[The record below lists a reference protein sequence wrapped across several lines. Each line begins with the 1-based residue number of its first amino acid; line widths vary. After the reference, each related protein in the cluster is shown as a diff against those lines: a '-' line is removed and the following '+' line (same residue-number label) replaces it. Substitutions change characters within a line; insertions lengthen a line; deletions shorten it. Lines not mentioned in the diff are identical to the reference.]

1 MLRSAMEALDLCRF
15 SEGKLVE
22 HWGVFDRMGMMEQI
36 GAIPRP

>member
-1 MLRSAMEALDLCRF
+1 MSTDLDLCRF